1 MALPTR
7 HSAVGGASEG
17 DDDEEEDD
25 DAAARPTEVALA
37 SSAPT
42 TAGELGR
49 LMGAK
54 APANI

>member
-1 MALPTR
+1 VLPTR
-7 HSAVGGASEG
+7 HSAVGGAS
-17 DDDEEEDD
+17 EEEDD

-54 APANI
+54 APANICVS